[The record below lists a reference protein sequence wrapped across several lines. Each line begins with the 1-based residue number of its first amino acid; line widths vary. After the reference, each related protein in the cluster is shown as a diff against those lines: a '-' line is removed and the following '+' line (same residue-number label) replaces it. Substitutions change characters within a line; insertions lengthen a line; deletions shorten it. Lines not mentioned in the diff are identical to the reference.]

1 MMGTITTIGL
11 DIAKSVFQVHGI
23 DAAGEV
29 IVRRQLSRARVLS
42 FFERLPRCLVGIE
55 ACNTSHYW
63 ARELIARGHD
73 VRLMPAQYVKP
84 YVKRGKNDSADAEAI
99 CEAVTR
105 PTMRFVAIKTP
116 EQQSVMMLHR
126 VRLMLNRQ
134 RTQLSNAMRAH
145 MSEFGVVAPV
155 GRMGLERLL
164 AIVTDRDDL
173 RIPADARVCL
183 EMIAAQLAVVK
194 EQILENDR
202 RIRASARKTEI
213 GRRLMDIPGVGPL
226 LASAFVASV
235 ADPGVFRT
243 GRDLAAWIGL
253 VPKQN
258 SSGGKERLGG
268 ISRAGNSYLRQ
279 MLVVGAMAVIRHA
292 ERHGTKR
299 AWLLQLLARR
309 ATKVAAVA
317 LANKTARV
325 VWALMTS
332 GERYREPAIVQA

>member
-1 MMGTITTIGL
+1 MEKIATIGL
-11 DIAKSVFQVHGI
+11 DIAKSVFQVHGV

-29 IVRRQLSRARVLS
+29 IVRRRLSRGRVLA
-42 FFERLPRCLVGIE
+42 FFEKLPRCLVGIE
-55 ACNTSHYW
+55 ACNTSHFW
-63 ARELIARGHD
+63 ARELIALGHD

-84 YVKRGKNDSADAEAI
+84 YVKRGKNDAADAEAI

-105 PTMRFVAIKTP
+105 PTMRFVAVKTP

-145 MSEFGVVAPV
+145 LSEFGIVAPV
-155 GRMGLERLL
+155 GRLGLERLL
-164 AIVTDRDDL
+164 TVISDQQDTRVPD
-173 RIPADARVCL
+173 DARICL
-183 EMIAAQLAVVK
+183 EMLMAQLGVVK

-202 RIRASARKTEI
+202 RIRESARQTEV
-213 GRRLMDIPGVGPL
+213 GRRLMEIPGVGPL

-235 ADPGVFRT
+235 ADPTIFRT

-253 VPKQN
+253 VPRQN

-268 ISRAGNSYLRQ
+268 ISRAGNRYLRQ

-317 LANKTARV
+317 LANKTARM

-332 GERYREPAIVQA
+332 GERYREPAVAVA

>member
-1 MMGTITTIGL
+1 MEKIATVGL
-11 DIAKSVFQVHGI
+11 DIAKSVFQVHGV

-29 IVRRQLSRARVLS
+29 VVRKRLSRARVVP
-42 FFERLPRCLVGIE
+42 FFAKLPRCLVGIE
-55 ACNTSHYW
+55 ACSTSHHW
-63 ARELIARGHD
+63 ARELIALGHD

-84 YVKRGKNDSADAEAI
+84 YVKRGKNDASDAEAI

-105 PTMRFVAIKTP
+105 PTMRFVAVKTP

-134 RTQLSNAMRAH
+134 RTQLSNATRAH
-145 MSEFGVVAPV
+145 MSEFGIVAPV
-155 GRMGLERLL
+155 GRIGLERLL
-164 AIVTDRDDL
+164 AIVADKDDE
-173 RIPADARVCL
+173 RIPRDARICL
-183 EMIAAQLAVVK
+183 EMLGAQLSIVK

-202 RIRASARKTEI
+202 RIRASARDTEV
-213 GRRLMDIPGVGPL
+213 GQRLMEIPGVGPL

-235 ADPGVFRT
+235 ADPQVFKT

-253 VPKQN
+253 VARQN

-268 ISRAGNSYLRQ
+268 ISRAGNQYLRQ

-299 AWLLQLLARR
+299 VWLIELMKRR

-317 LANKTARV
+317 LANKTARM
-325 VWALMTS
+325 VWAMMTS
-332 GERYREPAIVQA
+332 GERYREPQVAHA